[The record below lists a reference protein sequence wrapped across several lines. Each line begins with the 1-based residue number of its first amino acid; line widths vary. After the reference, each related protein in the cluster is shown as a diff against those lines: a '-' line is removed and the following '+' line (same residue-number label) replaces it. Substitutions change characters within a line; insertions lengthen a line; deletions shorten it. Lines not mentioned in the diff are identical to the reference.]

1 MRTAIQRASSP
12 QAIVTPRNPYSRIEF
27 HTTAYGQTHAS
38 VPAAQ
43 PSQRRP
49 VDAPTTR
56 PTSTAATA
64 DSSAAVTPIAHG
76 LPPDSQT
83 TGATR
88 YGSTPPYCW
97 PQ

>member
-1 MRTAIQRASSP
+1 MRTAIQSASSP

-27 HTTAYGQTHAS
+27 HTTAYGQTHARA
-38 VPAAQ
+38 PAAQ
-43 PSQRRP
+43 ASQRRP
-49 VDAPTTR
+49 VDTPTTR

-64 DSSAAVTPIAHG
+64 DSSDAVTPIAHG
-76 LPPDSQT
+76 LPPDTQA